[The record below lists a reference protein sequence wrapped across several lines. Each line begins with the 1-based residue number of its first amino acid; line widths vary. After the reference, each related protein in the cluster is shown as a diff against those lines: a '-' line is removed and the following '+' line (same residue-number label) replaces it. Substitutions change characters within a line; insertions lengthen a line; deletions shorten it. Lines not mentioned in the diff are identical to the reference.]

1 MSQIENHEKTL
12 KETVKSIVYETIHE
26 LNNELQ
32 DEYQFKVYSIS
43 TTVENYDL
51 SVEIDLSYS
60 IKLME
65 ISYVVGE
72 SVEEYIIRVEEEE
85 GREVSEEEAEE
96 LFNEFYENELS
107 ELNNMYMYNVNAEIK
122 YDLGEIY
129 PFYSGELHVVISP
142 LPCDGDYCDVGAEI
156 NIKFKAI
163 RIETVEKASDKFAEF
178 LTDLLR
184 LIHSIITL

>member
-26 LNNELQ
+26 FNEELQ

-51 SVEIDLSYS
+51 NIEIDLSYS

-65 ISYVVGE
+65 ISYAVGE
-72 SVEEYIIRVEEEE
+72 SVEEYIIRIEEETGE
-85 GREVSEEEAEE
+85 EVSEEMAEE

-107 ELNNMYMYNVNAEIK
+107 ELNVEYIYPITAKIE
-122 YDLGEIY
+122 YDLSEIY
-129 PFYSGELHVVISP
+129 PFYSGGLEIEINP
-142 LPCDGDYCDVGAEI
+142 LPCGGDYCDVGAEI

-163 RIETVEKASDKFAEF
+163 RIETVEKASDKFKEF

>member
-26 LNNELQ
+26 FNEELQ
-32 DEYQFKVYSIS
+32 DEYQFKLHDMF
-43 TTVENYDL
+43 VEEKDYEVNI
-51 SVEIDLSYS
+51 EIDLSYS

-72 SVEEYIIRVEEEE
+72 SVGQYINRIEDETGE
-85 GREVSEEEAEE
+85 EVSEEMAEE

-122 YDLGEIY
+122 YDLSEIY

-142 LPCDGDYCDVGAEI
+142 LACNRDYCDVGSDI
-156 NIKFKAI
+156 RVVFNNI
-163 RIETVEKASDKFAEF
+163 RRETIEKASDKFAEF

>member
-122 YDLGEIY
+122 YDLSEIY
-129 PFYSGELHVVISP
+129 PFYSGGLEIEINP
-142 LPCDGDYCDVGAEI
+142 LLCDSDYCDVGAEI

-163 RIETVEKASDKFAEF
+163 RIETVEKASDKFKEF

-184 LIHSIITL
+184 LIHNIITL